1 MAKNTRT
8 RLFSGSIEDKRLHD
22 LIQVLSYT
30 NMNIA
35 CIGTGFVGVVT
46 AAVLAKLSNKIV
58 GLDIDEAKIAKLRQ
72 GIVPFYEPG
81 LSELLLET
89 QQQGN
94 LTFTTDYATAI
105 ADADIVMIMVGTPT
119 APDGSADLKYVYAAA
134 ESAAP
139 HLKENALVIVKSTVP
154 PGTNKAVRERIKNL
168 TKVNFSMA
176 SVPEFLK
183 EGTAVEDTLH
193 PDRIVIGIENDYSRE
208 LLLKLHAPL
217 TNNVIVMNPESAQM
231 TKYAANNYLATR
243 ITFINQI
250 ADLCEANGA
259 DIQEVIKGIGADR
272 RIGPQYWYPGL
283 GYGGSCFPKDV
294 KEIAT
299 YAKHVGEGDSL
310 FIKIDTLNEARI
322 PKLMAKYDSL
332 VGGFSGKTVAVLGLS
347 FKPNTNDTRVAPSL
361 AVVPWLVERGANVVA
376 TDPKAIEEV
385 KPLLPTTIKYETSVY
400 EAITGAQI
408 VILLVEWD
416 EYKNLDLAKVSSLMA
431 EPKYFFDTR
440 NQYDPVTV
448 MSAGL
453 KYIGIGR

>member
-1 MAKNTRT
+1 
-8 RLFSGSIEDKRLHD
+8 
-22 LIQVLSYT
+22 
-30 NMNIA
+30 MNIA

-46 AAVLAKLSNKIV
+46 AAVFAKLGNKII
-58 GLDIDEAKIAKLRQ
+58 GLDIDQAKIAKLRK
-72 GIVPFYEPG
+72 GIVPFYEPQ
-81 LSELLLET
+81 LSELLIET

-119 APDGSADLKYVYAAA
+119 SPDGSADLKYVYAAA

-183 EGTAVEDTLH
+183 EGTAVSDTLH
-193 PDRIVIGIENDYSRE
+193 PDRIVIGVENDYSKE

-217 TNNVIVMNPESAQM
+217 TSNIIVMNPESAQM

-250 ADLCEANGA
+250 ADLCESNGA

-299 YAKHVGEGDSL
+299 YAKHVGEADSL
-310 FIKIDTLNEARI
+310 FIKIDALNEARI
-322 PKLMAKYDSL
+322 PRLMSKYDKL
-332 VGGFSGKTVAVLGLS
+332 IGGFAGKTVAVLGLS

-361 AVVPWLVERGANVVA
+361 AVVPWLIDHNAVVVA
-376 TDPKAIEEV
+376 TDPKAIVEV
-385 KPLLPTTIKYETSVY
+385 KPLLPPTVSYVADPY
-400 EAITGAQI
+400 EAISKAHI
-408 VILLVEWD
+408 VIVLVEWD
-416 EYKNLDLAKVSSLMA
+416 EYKSLDLTRLSSSMS
-431 EPKYFFDTR
+431 EPKYLIDTR
-440 NQYDPVTV
+440 NQYDPLTV
-448 MSAGL
+448 ISAGL